1 MRAPSAAAAL
11 KAQPILMLAAMR
23 FLQDN
28 YATLVD
34 GDGLLLP
41 GQRTQGKSPGDITLT
56 VDPLVEARPSRLEGA
71 GTGLFAARDLA
82 EGTIVALYPCD
93 ALGVD
98 DQGAGLVD
106 LLASRRDLEYFEAQS
121 QPEYRLYLRHEG
133 CAGWSVDANPTRP
146 VRHGWEAHLVNDA
159 AVCRDDD
166 ATPEAIERYLEASV
180 AALNVALVPFGAAP
194 LCACVTCAPVAANT
208 ELLTSYGPSFWLGG
222 ADATPPLTPRATE
235 LVVVQQRASAVA
247 MAAVQRPQNAAAAAA
262 LRRGLELALQY
273 VQDLQD
279 SVSDRDVG

>member
-1 MRAPSAAAAL
+1 MGAASAAAAL

-41 GQRTQGKSPGDITLT
+41 GQSTA
-56 VDPLVEARPSRLEGA
+56 DPLVEARPSRLQGA

-98 DQGAGLVD
+98 DHGAGLVD

-121 QPEYRLYLRHEG
+121 RPEYRLYLRHEG
-133 CAGWSVDANPTRP
+133 CDGWSVDANPTRP

-262 LRRGLELALQY
+262 LGRGLELALQY

-279 SVSDRDVG
+279 SVSDRDVVADR

>member
-1 MRAPSAAAAL
+1 MHAPSAAAAF

-41 GQRTQGKSPGDITLT
+41 GSTA
-56 VDPLVEARPSRLEGA
+56 DPLVEARPSRLQGA

-106 LLASRRDLEYFEAQS
+106 LLASRRDLAYFEAQS
-121 QPEYRLYLRHEG
+121 RPEYRLYLRHEG
-133 CAGWSVDANPTRP
+133 CDGWSVDANPTRP

-235 LVVVQQRASAVA
+235 LVAVQQRASAVA
-247 MAAVQRPQNAAAAAA
+247 RAAVQRPQNAAAAAA
-262 LRRGLELALQY
+262 LGRGLELALQY
-273 VQDLQD
+273 VQGLQD

>member
-1 MRAPSAAAAL
+1 MGVAGDAL
-11 KAQPILMLAAMR
+11 SLKTQPILILAAMR

-34 GDGLLLP
+34 GDCDHGSLLP
-41 GQRTQGKSPGDITLT
+41 GLLSPAG
-56 VDPLVEARPSRLEGA
+56 PLVEARRSRIEGA

-82 EGTIVALYPCD
+82 EGTVVALYPCD

-98 DQGAGLVD
+98 DLDAGLVD
-106 LLASRRDLEYFEAQS
+106 LLASQRDLAYFDAQS

-133 CAGWSVDANPTRP
+133 CDGWSVDANPTRP

-159 AVCRDDD
+159 AVCRSDD

-180 AALNVALVPFGAAP
+180 SALNVALVPFGAAP
-194 LCACVTCAPVAANT
+194 LCACVTCAPVAAHT
-208 ELLTSYGPSFWLGG
+208 ELLTCYGPSFWLGG

-235 LVVVQQRASAVA
+235 LVTQQR
-247 MAAVQRPQNAAAAAA
+247 RAAAAAMAAAQGPQNAPAAAA
-262 LRRGLELALQY
+262 LGRGLELALRC
-273 VQDLQD
+273 VLGPDD
-279 SVSDRDVG
+279 DDEGEDG